1 MNKYGLHGKLTA
13 QEGQVDA
20 LANILLEAS
29 VLVSKAK
36 GCRVYAISKED
47 NDVWITEV
55 WDSKAN
61 HDASLENQ
69 AVRDLISKAI
79 PLLAGK
85 PEKGQELNV
94 LGGFGVGS

>member
-69 AVRDLISKAI
+69 SVRDLISKAI